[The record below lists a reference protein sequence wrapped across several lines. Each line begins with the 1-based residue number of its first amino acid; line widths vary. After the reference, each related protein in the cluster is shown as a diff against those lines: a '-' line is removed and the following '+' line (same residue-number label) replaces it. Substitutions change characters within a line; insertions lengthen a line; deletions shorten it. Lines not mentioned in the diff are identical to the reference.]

1 MTKNELTF
9 KQKIKLYEDLIT
21 HFRSCESVKQ
31 LSNNEMKSLVV
42 RLEKWGRELKIR
54 QHYYDV

>member
-21 HFRSCESVKQ
+21 HFRSCELVTQ
-31 LSNNEMKSLVV
+31 LSNNKMKSLVV

-54 QHYYDV
+54 QYYYDV